1 MPGPF
6 RSVAV
11 LLLALAAAACAPT
24 RPPQPL
30 AEIDATRFRPVAMD
44 VASVT
49 VDNRYVSTLAAPFVE
64 HFAPTTP
71 VNAVRQWAEQ
81 RLRAVGTRGTAR
93 VAVIDGRITERSLP
107 RTTGITGLVSRD
119 QTERY
124 DGRIEILI
132 EVEREGSTGS
142 FGAAVE
148 RSRTI
153 AEGATLGDRE
163 VLLNEL
169 VVQLIDD
176 LNARV
181 EEGLRGPL
189 AGFAGR

>member
-6 RSVAV
+6 RTAAV

-24 RPPQPL
+24 RPPPPL
-30 AEIDATRFRPVAMD
+30 ADIDVTRFRPVALD

-49 VDNRYVSTLAAPFVE
+49 VDNRYVSSLASPFVE

-81 RLRAVGTRGTAR
+81 RLRATGTRGMAR
-93 VAVIDGRITERSLP
+93 VIVTDGRITEQSLP
-107 RTTGITGLVSRD
+107 RTQGITGIVSRD

-124 DGRIEILI
+124 DGRIEITI
-132 EVEREGSTGS
+132 EAERDGASGTFS
-142 FGAAVE
+142 AAVE

-163 VLLNEL
+163 ALLNGL
-169 VVQLIDD
+169 VRQLIDD
-176 LNARV
+176 LDARA
-181 EEGLRGPL
+181 EEGFRGPL
-189 AGFAGR
+189 GAFVRR